1 MTDSGFLKLKSGM
14 LKLLRNDLD
23 PRLTYHSPAHTEDVL
38 QHVERLAA
46 AENITD
52 KRLLYLMR
60 IAALFHDTGFLRT
73 YEGHEEVSC
82 AILRERLGDGILDQS
97 ELKLIDG
104 MILATKIPQSPA
116 TLPEMII
123 CDADLDYLGRDDFE
137 NISNSLKTEF
147 IIYGIIKDE
156 DEWDRLQISFFNS
169 HQYFTKTSIR
179 ERCPVK
185 SQHLAM
191 LKKKLIK
198 Q

>member
-14 LKLLRNDLD
+14 LKLLRTDLD

-38 QHVERLAA
+38 QQVERLAA

-52 KRLLYLMR
+52 ERLLYLMR
-60 IAALFHDTGFLRT
+60 IAALFHDTGFLRS
-73 YEGHEEVSC
+73 YKGHEEISC
-82 AILRERLGDGILDQS
+82 AIMRERVGRGILDES
-97 ELKLIDG
+97 ELQLIER
-104 MILATKIPQSPA
+104 MIMATKIPQSPA

-123 CDADLDYLGRDDFE
+123 CDADLDYLGRGDFE
-137 NISNSLKTEF
+137 RISNTLKTEF
-147 IIYGIIKDE
+147 IIYGIIKDDE
-156 DEWDRLQISFFNS
+156 EWDRLQISFFNS

-191 LKKKLIK
+191 LKRKLVK
-198 Q
+198 

>member
-14 LKLLRNDLD
+14 LKLLRTDLD

-38 QHVERLAA
+38 QQVERLAA

-60 IAALFHDTGFLRT
+60 IAALFHDTGFLRS
-73 YEGHEEVSC
+73 YKGHEEISC
-82 AILRERLGDGILDQS
+82 AIMRERVGRGILDES
-97 ELKLIDG
+97 ELQLIER
-104 MILATKIPQSPA
+104 MIMATKIPQSPV

-123 CDADLDYLGRDDFE
+123 CDADLDYLGREDFE
-137 NISNSLKTEF
+137 NISNSLKIEF

-156 DEWDRLQISFFNS
+156 EEWDRLQISFFNS
-169 HQYFTKTSIR
+169 HKYFTKTSIR

-191 LKKKLIK
+191 LKRKVLK
-198 Q
+198 